1 MKKVL
6 IISLILFIALTVN
19 QTIEGAVN
27 LAAQKNSLAK
37 TEWTIESFG
46 VADDQQAVETISNED
61 NHFPSIK
68 FNADRTSGYV
78 VGCNS
83 ISFTYTVRKRKFSVK
98 VKSSTM
104 KACADD
110 LMKQDRELSSALEK
124 SESFKISGDNLEINY
139 DNGKVMRL
147 KRSVQ

>member
-6 IISLILFIALTVN
+6 RLSLFLFITLAVDQTVDAA
-19 QTIEGAVN
+19 IN
-27 LAAQKNSLAK
+27 LAAQKNPLGK
-37 TEWTIESFG
+37 TEWMIESYG
-46 VADDQQAVETISNED
+46 AADDQQAVETISNED

-68 FNADRTSGYV
+68 FNAGRTSGYIA
-78 VGCNS
+78 GCNS
-83 ISFTYTVRKRKFSVK
+83 IQFTYIVRKRKFSVK

-139 DNGKVMRL
+139 DNGKIMRL